1 MHIAKVYFTVK
12 PCLEFQHSQ
21 IFEKRHREAE
31 HCSIKA
37 FSTQW
42 RNGDVNDIKFIIH
55 SSYQHTN
62 FLYLQANGSLAL
74 FYRRA
79 D

>member
-1 MHIAKVYFTVK
+1 MEIWFHALKITKFNTMHIAKVYFTVK

-21 IFEKRHREAE
+21 IFEKKYRQAE

-42 RNGDVNDIKFIIH
+42 GNGDGSDIRFIIH
-55 SSYQHTN
+55 SSTH
-62 FLYLQANGSLAL
+62 
-74 FYRRA
+74 
-79 D
+79 